1 MATVSAQEYQ
11 SVFSEFQGLQ
21 EKFVALEQENQRL
34 LGDLQQIALE
44 KQQTQQQHGELQ
56 KQHGELA
63 LRVQQLEATIV
74 ALQQQGSSPQG
85 YHKEPKIGL
94 PVKFD
99 GTRSQFRG
107 FLNQVRLVIQMHP
120 SRYPTDASRIGLI
133 GTLLS
138 GSALAWF
145 APLLEKQSPLL
156 NNYEDFISEFKACF
170 GDTDSI
176 RTAINKIRRLRQGDR
191 PASAYAADFRLLASD
206 IPWDD
211 QALMEQF
218 RYGLRNDVKDLLL
231 TFPEEPKSLTEAI
244 SRAVRCDNRLFER
257 RSERQLQIPRPRP
270 EPTYASVA
278 AKPFARDVSQANT
291 PTPMEIDTMRRRGPL
306 SEEEKQRR
314 RANRLCL
321 YCGGP
326 GHIAINCPHRP
337 RRQVNQIVACTKPES
352 ILPLGVSDSVNSPL
366 GVSDSIN
373 STNSPS
379 ISNKFEI
386 LSHLEEELND

>member
-11 SVFSEFQGLQ
+11 SVFSELQ
-21 EKFVALEQENQRL
+21 CLKEKFLALEQENQRL
-34 LGDLQQIALE
+34 LGELQQISLE
-44 KQQTQQQHGELQ
+44 KQQTQQ
-56 KQHGELA
+56 QHGELA

-74 ALQQQGSSPQG
+74 AMQQQGPSTQG
-85 YHKEPKIGL
+85 VHKEPKIGL
-94 PVKFD
+94 PMKFD

-120 SRYPTDASRIGLI
+120 SRYPTDASRVGLV

-145 APLLEKQSPLL
+145 APLLEKESPLL
-156 NNYEDFISEFKACF
+156 NNFEEFISEFKACF

-176 RTAINKIRRLRQGDR
+176 RTTINKIRRLRQGDR

-244 SRAVRCDNRLFER
+244 SRAVRCDNRLFEW
-257 RSERQLQIPRPRP
+257 RSERQFQMPRARS
-270 EPTYASVA
+270 EPTYASVV
-278 AKPFARDVSQANT
+278 AKPFPRESYNAPPVST
-291 PTPMEIDTMRRRGPL
+291 PTPMEIDTTRRRGPL

-326 GHIAINCPHRP
+326 GHIAVNCPHRP
-337 RRQVNQIVACTKPES
+337 RRQVNQIVASSDCTKPES
-352 ILPLGVSDSVNSPL
+352 ISVGISDSP
-366 GVSDSIN
+366 N
-373 STNSPS
+373 STNSPNLA
-379 ISNKFEI
+379 NKFDV
-386 LSHLEEELND
+386 LSQLEEELND